1 MRLVQYT
8 YPNYRTLAAAPAGF
22 VRSPWGG
29 LDAEFGRLLASTA
42 CDGTAEGHFR
52 VALREDAANAYV
64 RAELPGV
71 RREDINVELADGT
84 LTITAARKQPASEG
98 EETFT
103 LSRAVAVPETVSADK
118 VAAAYENGVLT
129 VTLPKAEA
137 AKPRK
142 IAIA

>member
-8 YPNYRTLAAAPAGF
+8 YPNHRTLTPAGF

-29 LDAEFGRLLASTA
+29 LEDEINRLLGGSV
-42 CDGTAEGHFR
+42 CGVAETGRFP
-52 VALREDAANAYV
+52 VDVSEDQANAYV

-84 LTITAARKQPASEG
+84 LTITATRRQKTG
-98 EETFT
+98 DREETFP
-103 LSRAVAVPETVSADK
+103 LSRTLAVPETVQADK
-118 VAAAYENGVLT
+118 VGAAYENGVLT

-137 AKPRK
+137 VKPRK
-142 IAIA
+142 IAVS

>member
-1 MRLVQYT
+1 MRYVQYT
-8 YPNYRTLAAAPAGF
+8 YPNYRALASAPAGF
-22 VRSPWGG
+22 VRSAWGG
-29 LDAEFGRLLASTA
+29 LEDEINRLLAAAPGSTEN
-42 CDGTAEGHFR
+42 GR
-52 VALREDAANAYV
+52 IPVALREDENNAYV

-84 LTITAARKQPASEG
+84 LTITAARKQPAGAG

-103 LSRAVAVPETVSADK
+103 LSRAVAVPETVQADK

-142 IAIA
+142 ITVA